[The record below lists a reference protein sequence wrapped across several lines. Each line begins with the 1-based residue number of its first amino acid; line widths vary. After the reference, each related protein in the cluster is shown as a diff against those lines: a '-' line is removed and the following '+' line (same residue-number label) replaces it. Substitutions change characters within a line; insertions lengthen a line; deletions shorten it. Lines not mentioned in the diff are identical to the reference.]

1 MGRRGDEKKNRSIL
15 GLWARKGIAIDG
27 ADEGANE
34 IMLAS
39 YLLGFILFKLG
50 RFVSWFS
57 RCNLVVSAS
66 GSRFRL

>member
-1 MGRRGDEKKNRSIL
+1 MGLRGDEKKNRSIL
-15 GLWARKGIAIDG
+15 GLWARKAVTADG

-50 RFVSWFS
+50 RL
-57 RCNLVVSAS
+57 NI
-66 GSRFRL
+66 